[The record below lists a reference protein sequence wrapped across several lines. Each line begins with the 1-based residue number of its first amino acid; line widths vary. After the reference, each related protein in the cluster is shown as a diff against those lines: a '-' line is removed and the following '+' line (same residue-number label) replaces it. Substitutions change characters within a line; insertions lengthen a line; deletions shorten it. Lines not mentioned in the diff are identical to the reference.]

1 MFGPEWDMM
10 SAEAKADYLRMLNN
24 IPPAKRLQK
33 ACELSEMVTRLAIAG
48 IKFQNPELTEKQV
61 LGRLAYRKL
70 PRELA
75 DKIVEAMGLR

>member
-1 MFGPEWDMM
+1 MFGPEWNMM
-10 SAEAKADYLRMLNN
+10 SAEAKADYLRMLNK

-48 IKFQNPELTEKQV
+48 IKFKHPELTEKQV

-75 DKIVEAMGLR
+75 DKIVESMGLL